1 MTESKYLLVRS
12 PNLIKE
18 SQIGYG
24 WGSVNF
30 SDFDN
35 FKDLMVKG
43 FAEKDIG
50 RQTNQ
55 IKRFFNLKKGDYVIV
70 PFSGSFAIA
79 EVIGKKSH
87 YPVIEGIPYGENRI
101 SVRYLKHE
109 NGYFIPRSSL
119 STALQNRMKIRM
131 TVCDL
136 SEFSEEL
143 NKHVEQIKSGKLY
156 TWNIDQELRLKK
168 RAEDFKTEMLK
179 RLRNNK
185 DINLKSGGL
194 GLEYLVEDI
203 LESKGYNVHI
213 PAKNERSGVEDVDV
227 VATRMSEFSDKKEVL
242 LIQVKHHTGTS
253 STHGINQLT
262 AYDLENEEYSNIEKV
277 LLTTAD
283 FKDKETAESK
293 NVTVLA
299 GMDFVDWL
307 YDNLENIS
315 EKNLSALGISTM
327 PTLL

>member
-1 MTESKYLLVRS
+1 MSDFKYLLVRS

-24 WGSVNF
+24 WGNVNF
-30 SDFDN
+30 SDFDT
-35 FKDLMVKG
+35 FKDLIEKG
-43 FAEKDIG
+43 FAGINRG

-79 EVIGKKSH
+79 EVIGQKSH
-87 YPVIEGIPYGENRI
+87 YPVMKDVPYGENRI

-109 NGYFIPRSSL
+109 NGHFIPRSSL

-136 SEFSEEL
+136 SEFADEL
-143 NKHVEQIKSGKLY
+143 EKHIEQLKIGNLY
-156 TWNIDQELRLKK
+156 TWNIEQELRLNK
-168 RAEDFKTEMLK
+168 RAEDFKSEMLK

-194 GLEYLVEDI
+194 GLEYLIEDI

-227 VATRMSEFSDKKEVL
+227 VATRMSEFSAKKEVL
-242 LIQVKHHTGTS
+242 LIQVKHHSGTS
-253 STHGINQLT
+253 GMHGVNQLA
-262 AYDLENEEYSNIEKV
+262 AYDLDDEEYSNIEKV
-277 LLTTAD
+277 LLTTAE
-283 FKDKETAESK
+283 FKNMETAES
-293 NVTVLA
+293 NNITVLA
-299 GMDFVDWL
+299 GMEFVTWL
-307 YDNLENIS
+307 YENLEHVSSDNLS
-315 EKNLSALGISTM
+315 KLGISTM